1 LSPASLLQ
9 DVSYVVCGFLCFG
22 ILFVVIFLLYL
33 SAGQLYVA
41 ISRITSRN
49 GLKILL
55 NDEDG
60 DCIDT
65 TSNVVYKDII

>member
-1 LSPASLLQ
+1 VFSH
-9 DVSYVVCGFLCFG
+9 
-22 ILFVVIFLLYL
+22 
-33 SAGQLYVA
+33 GQLYVA

-65 TSNVVYKDII
+65 TSNVVYKDIIRYL